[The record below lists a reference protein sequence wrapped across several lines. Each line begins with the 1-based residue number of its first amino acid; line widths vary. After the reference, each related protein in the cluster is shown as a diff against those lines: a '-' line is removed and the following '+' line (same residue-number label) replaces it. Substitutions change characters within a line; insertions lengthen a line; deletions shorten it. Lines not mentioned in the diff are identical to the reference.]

1 MVYALDVFSPLTAE
15 SLKSIY
21 PKLLKSALS
30 ISNGTVISL
39 LSPLASWGRE
49 VVPKVLSAVLFSVT
63 FISSDGLEPL
73 FVTVADA

>member
-39 LSPLASWGRE
+39 LSPLAS
-49 VVPKVLSAVLFSVT
+49 
-63 FISSDGLEPL
+63 
-73 FVTVADA
+73 